1 MTISGGPVFWL
12 LATLAVAA
20 VVIFFERFFELR
32 RVQIDWQDF
41 VKGVINVLASGN
53 ADEALAICED
63 TAVPV
68 ANVVATAIRHRDASA
83 RVLRE
88 AVDSQGRAEIGRLDR
103 RLAALAIIGQ
113 IAPLLGLL
121 GTVVGFIKTVLIVNS
136 QELVTRADLLNAS
149 MEALLSAALGL
160 GVAIPV
166 AVMYGMLRVRMER
179 IVVEMEAAALY
190 LNAAAAGKNALALL
204 TISDS
209 LVTGEALPAEE
220 RQNSFTKMMEIAL
233 EIA

>member
-12 LATLAVAA
+12 LVALAVAA

-41 VKGVINVLASGN
+41 VKGVINVLGGGN
-53 ADEALAICED
+53 AEEALAICDD

-68 ANVVATAIRHRDASA
+68 ASVVATAIRHRDAGA

-88 AVDSQGRAEIGRLDR
+88 AVDSQGRAEISRLDR

-113 IAPLLGLL
+113 ISPLIGLL
-121 GTVVGFIKTVLIVNS
+121 GTIIGFIKTVLLVNS
-136 QELVTRADLLNAS
+136 QELVARADLINSS

-160 GVAIPV
+160 CVAIPV
-166 AVMYGMLRVRMER
+166 AVMYGVLRVRMER
-179 IVVEMEAAALY
+179 IVVEMEAAASQ
-190 LNAAAAGKNALALL
+190 
-204 TISDS
+204 I
-209 LVTGEALPAEE
+209 TGYIATREA
-220 RQNSFTKMMEIAL
+220 KK
-233 EIA
+233 

>member
-12 LATLAVAA
+12 LVALAVAA

-41 VKGVINVLASGN
+41 VKGVINVLGGGN
-53 ADEALAICED
+53 AEEALAICED

-68 ANVVATAIRHRDASA
+68 ASVVATAIRHRDAGA

-88 AVDSQGRAEIGRLDR
+88 AVDSQGRAEISRLDR

-113 IAPLLGLL
+113 ISPLIGLL
-121 GTVVGFIKTVLIVNS
+121 GTIIGFIKTVLLVNS
-136 QELVTRADLLNAS
+136 QELVARVDLLNSS

-166 AVMYGMLRVRMER
+166 AVMYGVLRVRMER
-179 IVVEMEAAALY
+179 IVVEMEAAASQ
-190 LNAAAAGKNALALL
+190 
-204 TISDS
+204 I
-209 LVTGEALPAEE
+209 TGYIATREA
-220 RQNSFTKMMEIAL
+220 KK
-233 EIA
+233 

>member
-12 LATLAVAA
+12 LVALAVAA

-41 VKGVINVLASGN
+41 VKGVINVLGGGN
-53 ADEALAICED
+53 AEEALAICED

-68 ANVVATAIRHRDASA
+68 ANVVATAIRHRDAGA

-88 AVDSQGRAEIGRLDR
+88 AVDSQGRAEISRLDR

-113 IAPLLGLL
+113 ISPLIGLL
-121 GTVVGFIKTVLIVNS
+121 GTIIGFIKTVLLVNS
-136 QELVTRADLLNAS
+136 QELVARADLLNSS

-166 AVMYGMLRVRMER
+166 AVMYGVLRVRMER
-179 IVVEMEAAALY
+179 IVVEMEAAASQ
-190 LNAAAAGKNALALL
+190 
-204 TISDS
+204 I
-209 LVTGEALPAEE
+209 TGYIATREA
-220 RQNSFTKMMEIAL
+220 KK
-233 EIA
+233 